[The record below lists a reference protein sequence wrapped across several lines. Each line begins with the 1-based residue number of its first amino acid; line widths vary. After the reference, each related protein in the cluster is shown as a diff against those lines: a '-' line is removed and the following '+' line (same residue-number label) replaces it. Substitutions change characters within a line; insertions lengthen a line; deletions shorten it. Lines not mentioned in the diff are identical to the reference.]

1 MHKNTVTS
9 ILLAI
14 AAYNAGAQT
23 TFSSVEDVWKYAET
37 HNVSINNATLE
48 AQKAKR
54 GTQQA
59 YMAFLPSVNT
69 SANFTDNTTIQTT
82 LIPAV
87 IFGGP
92 DGVYK
97 PVQFGQKY
105 NYNAGI
111 TAQLDLVNLQT
122 WHNARIAHE
131 TEAVNQAQVANTRR
145 NTYQQLAGQYY
156 ACLLNKE
163 ALRLANRSAAV
174 ADSMVTAVTNKFN
187 EGTVNQPN
195 LDNAKLNSERAHQT
209 VVTASYQY
217 RTSLNSLRS
226 LLGFELTDSLLIAGD
241 LKPAQKTA
249 FTGFTE
255 DPSVSLAYH
264 QSQLNLDKLK
274 ASNAGIFPT
283 LSLQYSTNTQ
293 QFDNTF
299 RPFDAAGPQWYK
311 ANFWTL
317 KASWAIFNGGNRW
330 LQSQRNRISYQQA
343 TADLEQARRQ
353 SVITDENL
361 RLSYNKAAEL
371 LTRSQNIMDL
381 SYDNYRHTT
390 LRYEEGIASLED
402 RLRAFS
408 DFINYQNQYL
418 NSLSEM
424 LIQTY
429 NIKIRQQTF

>member
-1 MHKNTVTS
+1 
-9 ILLAI
+9 
-14 AAYNAGAQT
+14 
-23 TFSSVEDVWKYAET
+23 
-37 HNVSINNATLE
+37 
-48 AQKAKR
+48 
-54 GTQQA
+54 
-59 YMAFLPSVNT
+59 
-69 SANFTDNTTIQTT
+69 
-82 LIPAV
+82 
-87 IFGGP
+87 
-92 DGVYK
+92 
-97 PVQFGQKY
+97 
-105 NYNAGI
+105 
-111 TAQLDLVNLQT
+111 
-122 WHNARIAHE
+122 
-131 TEAVNQAQVANTRR
+131 
-145 NTYQQLAGQYY
+145 
-156 ACLLNKE
+156 
-163 ALRLANRSAAV
+163 
-174 ADSMVTAVTNKFN
+174 
-187 EGTVNQPN
+187 
-195 LDNAKLNSERAHQT
+195 
-209 VVTASYQY
+209 
-217 RTSLNSLRS
+217 LRS

-241 LKPAQKTA
+241 LKPAQKPA

-274 ASNAGIFPT
+274 ASNAGVFPT
-283 LSLQYSTNTQ
+283 LSLQYSNNTQ

-299 RPFDAAGPQWYK
+299 RPFDGAGPQWYK
-311 ANFWTL
+311 ASFWTL

-343 TADLEQARRQ
+343 NADLEQARRQ

-371 LTRSQNIMDL
+371 LTHSQNIMDL
-381 SYDNYRHTT
+381 SYDNYHHTT